1 MLEEEKVSRGINQKQ
16 IAEQRE
22 IDQKQIAELYEQ
34 MGKVIEMIQNK

>member
-1 MLEEEKVSRGINQKQ
+1 LSQQWEINQKQ